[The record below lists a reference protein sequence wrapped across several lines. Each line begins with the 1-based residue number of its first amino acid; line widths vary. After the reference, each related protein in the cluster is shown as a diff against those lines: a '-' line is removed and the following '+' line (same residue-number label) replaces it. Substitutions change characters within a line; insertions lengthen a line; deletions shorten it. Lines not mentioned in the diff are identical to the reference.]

1 MTIEK
6 CIEVL
11 KALWRYKDCGY
22 SEYEIR
28 ESLEMAIKTIE
39 EQAKPTIKEKPTM
52 KHCYEIYINKNNTSI
67 KIQAD
72 KFELY
77 ENTLEFLK
85 NIDKYTDETI
95 SVFNVDNILGF
106 RKLY

>member
-11 KALWRYKDCGY
+11 KTLWRYEECRY
-22 SEYEIR
+22 SEHEIR
-28 ESLEMAIKTIE
+28 ESLKMAIKTLE

-72 KFELY
+72 AFELY

-85 NIDKYTDETI
+85 IVDKYTNEII
-95 SVFNVDNILGF
+95 SVFNMDNILGF